1 MQDTT
6 KVRKLIATCMTLT
19 RDWELES
26 NDMPESEVAVDEA
39 VNDQDNVIC
48 QPNPLDIHLV
58 RVLWSFLYTM
68 ASNLLVYTIVIR
80 FHDL

>member
-26 NDMPESEVAVDEA
+26 NDIPESEVAVDEE
-39 VNDQDNVIC
+39 VTEQDNVVC
-48 QPNPLDIHLV
+48 QQNPLDIHLV
-58 RVLWSFLYTM
+58 RI
-68 ASNLLVYTIVIR
+68 LLVLV
-80 FHDL
+80 HNGK